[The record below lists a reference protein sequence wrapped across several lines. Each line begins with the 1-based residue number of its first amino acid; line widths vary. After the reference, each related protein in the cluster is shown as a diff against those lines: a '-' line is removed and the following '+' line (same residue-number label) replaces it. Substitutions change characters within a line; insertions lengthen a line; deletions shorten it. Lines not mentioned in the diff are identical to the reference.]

1 MQDWNYL
8 VGKCMDITV
17 EADDRKWPNADLL
30 EQLFQVGAEIDV
42 SSTPAPLVRVDF
54 RGSKERRCNYVVGA

>member
-17 EADDRKWPNADLL
+17 EADDRKWPNADRL
-30 EQLFQVGAEIDV
+30 EQLFQVGSNSGAFLGAGEL
-42 SSTPAPLVRVDF
+42 P
-54 RGSKERRCNYVVGA
+54 RRLGKTMQLGCGG

>member
-17 EADDRKWPNADLL
+17 EADDRKWPNADRL
-30 EQLFQVGAEIDV
+30 EQLFQVGVE
-42 SSTPAPLVRVDF
+42 L
-54 RGSKERRCNYVVGA
+54 RRLPWCG

>member
-17 EADDRKWPNADLL
+17 EADDRKWPNADRL
-30 EQLFQVGAEIDV
+30 EQLFQVGV
-42 SSTPAPLVRVDF
+42 RTPAPSLVRVNF
-54 RGSKERRCNYVVGA
+54 RGGWVRQCR